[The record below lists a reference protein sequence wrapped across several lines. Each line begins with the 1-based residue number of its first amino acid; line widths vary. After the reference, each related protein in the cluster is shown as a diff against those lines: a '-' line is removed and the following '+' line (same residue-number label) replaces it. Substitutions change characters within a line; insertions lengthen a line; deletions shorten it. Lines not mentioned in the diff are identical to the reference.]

1 MCNKCG
7 GDETPKG
14 MIVKTNY
21 VLIDYENVQ
30 PADVTRLDQE
40 HFKIIVFLGANQGKI
55 TFEVASALQRM
66 GTRAEYIKVSGN
78 GSNAL
83 DFHIAFYIGQLAA
96 HEPEAYFHII
106 SNDTGFDPLI
116 QHLKDKKIRATRS
129 KTVHH
134 IPLVRATLA
143 TSLTDKIDLIKEN
156 LQQRGTSCPRTVK
169 TLSSTINSVFQK
181 SLSEEEIVVII
192 QELQK
197 QRVIIITESKV
208 SYHFPAV

>member
-1 MCNKCG
+1 M
-7 GDETPKG
+7 
-14 MIVKTNY
+14 KTNY

-30 PADVTRLDQE
+30 PADIAILDQE

-55 TFEVASALQRM
+55 TFEVAVALQRM
-66 GTRAEYIKVSGN
+66 GTRAEYIKVSSN

-96 HEPEAYFHII
+96 HEPDAYFHII

-116 QHLKDKKIRATRS
+116 QHLKDKKIRAIRS
-129 KTVHH
+129 KTIHC
-134 IPLVRATLA
+134 IPPVRATLA
-143 TSLTDKIDLIKEN
+143 TSLTDKIDVIKEN
-156 LQQRGTSCPRTVK
+156 IQQRGTSRPRTVK

-181 SLSEEEIVVII
+181 SLSEEEVAIII

-197 QRVIIITESKV
+197 QKIISITESKV
-208 SYHFPAV
+208 SYNFPVV